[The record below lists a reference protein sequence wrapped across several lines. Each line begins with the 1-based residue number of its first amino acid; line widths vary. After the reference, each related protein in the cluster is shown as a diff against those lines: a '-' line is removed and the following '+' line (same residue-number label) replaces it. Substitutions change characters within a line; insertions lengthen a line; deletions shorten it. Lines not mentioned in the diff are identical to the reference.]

1 MNGAYMANGLIL
13 LNLFGDVLYII
24 EQRLRAQG
32 IDKEKGL
39 TVLNDLAI
47 KIYTYPNL
55 QKIFTPAKTLSNN
68 EIFQQVDQ
76 VVHCSIM
83 KLNEDSLSKLFDL
96 VIMTLKSYVMKSN
109 SPYEI
114 YLCTLRHFDVIQ
126 EIGINDQAIQAVLQC
141 KQTFI
146 DKYSKLSSFEYMMIR
161 GEIMKLLGGKF
172 TRVQMFLN
180 DKSQNQDGTFQQRS
194 YGLSGYGVGQPG
206 VIRMLKI
213 PEKYNVVLAVS
224 SQFKE
229 NKSTNP
235 FQGKCNL
242 GENIF
247 QNKESQQQNKSQSI
261 LSTQNFYK
269 TDSLD
274 SQSSK
279 FQTQSLNH
287 LAQLIQAKPIDQQE
301 DINLFYKP
309 TAIKQNIDNQQ
320 QSQLINQNQPQQ
332 QSQILKQNIIQ
343 SFDDTNNNLQSHLLQ
358 NDQEEEEEDE
368 IDLLTLMDKAA
379 QK

>member
-13 LNLFGDVLYII
+13 LNLCGDVLYII

-47 KIYTYPNL
+47 KIYTHPNI
-55 QKIFTPAKTLSNN
+55 QKMFTPSKTLSNN
-68 EIFQQVDQ
+68 EIFQQIDQ

-96 VIMTLKSYVMKSN
+96 VIMTLKSYLMKSN

-126 EIGINDQAIQAVLQC
+126 DIGINDQAIQAVLQC

-146 DKYSKLSSFEYMMIR
+146 DKYSKLSSFDYLMIR

-180 DKSQNQDGTFQQRS
+180 DKSQNQDGTFQQKN
-194 YGLSGYGVGQPG
+194 YGLSGYGVEQPG
-206 VIRMLKI
+206 LIKMVKI

-229 NKSTNP
+229 NQSTNP
-235 FQGKCNL
+235 FSGQCSL

-247 QNKESQQQNKSQSI
+247 QNKESQQQNKQQSI
-261 LSTQNFYK
+261 LSSQSSLK
-269 TDSLD
+269 SELLD

-279 FQTQSLNH
+279 IQTQSLNH
-287 LAQLIQAKPIDQQE
+287 LAQLIQTKPINQYE

-309 TAIKQNIDNQQ
+309 TVIKANIDNQQ
-320 QSQLINQNQPQQ
+320 QPVLNNQNQPQQ

-343 SFDDTNNNLQSHLLQ
+343 QFDDTNSNIQSQILQ
-358 NDQEEEEEDE
+358 NEEEEEE
-368 IDLLTLMDKAA
+368 VDLLALMDKAA